1 MHLTTHMARLHD
13 FGGME
18 QIVLTALNGNENSL
32 FESRWTD
39 TLHEMLE
46 EDIEYRR
53 GINFYEKNW
62 KDNIREKIMTPS
74 THPIP
79 SADRVASS
87 KERIASITWL

>member
-1 MHLTTHMARLHD
+1 MSEEELLRKTSMHLTTHMARLHD

-53 GINFYEKNW
+53 GIYFYELRT
-62 KDNIREKIMTPS
+62 D
-74 THPIP
+74 
-79 SADRVASS
+79 DFVSS
-87 KERIASITWL
+87 KKMILLK